1 MWPAASCPNPGAMDF
16 GELKGVPMLNRR
28 NLMSL
33 IIISTC
39 VLGAGQMALAKNPH
53 HNNGHNLLG
62 AKLNQDGKHEVGKA
76 GKNSVSAEV
85 KNKKV
90 VNMSAGSLPVR
101 KVKSNKKM
109 AAINSIK
116 LAANGEFKV
125 AQADVYYAYCFDDG
139 IDEYCYWYP
148 ASDVIV
154 TDTWIEYTPT

>member
-1 MWPAASCPNPGAMDF
+1 
-16 GELKGVPMLNRR
+16 MLSRR
-28 NLMSL
+28 ILLSVV
-33 IIISTC
+33 IISTC
-39 VLGAGQMALAKNPH
+39 VLGAGQVALAKNPH
-53 HNNGHNLLG
+53 HMNGHNALG

-109 AAINSIK
+109 AAMDSVK
-116 LAANGEFKV
+116 LVVNGEFKV

-139 IDEYCYWYP
+139 LDEYCYWYP
-148 ASDVIV
+148 ASDVVV
-154 TDTWIEYTPT
+154 TDTWVEYSPI